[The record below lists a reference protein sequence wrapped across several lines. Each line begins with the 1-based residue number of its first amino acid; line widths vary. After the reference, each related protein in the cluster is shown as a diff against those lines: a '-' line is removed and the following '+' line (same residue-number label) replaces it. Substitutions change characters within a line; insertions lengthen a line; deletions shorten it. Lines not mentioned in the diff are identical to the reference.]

1 MANPTDGKTVQ
12 IHYTGSLED
21 GSVFDSSDGRD
32 PLEFTLGAGQ
42 VIPGFES
49 AVRTLEV
56 GESTKTTIPP
66 AEAYGER
73 RDDMIVTLDRSQF
86 PAESEPEI
94 GMEVYLQA
102 GNQPI
107 PAKITA
113 VESDSITLDA
123 NHRLAGKTLI
133 FDIELVSVS

>member
-1 MANPTDGKTVQ
+1 MSKPTDGQKVS

-21 GSVFDSSDGRD
+21 GSIFDSSEGRD

-42 VIPGFES
+42 VIPGFEA

-66 AEAYGER
+66 EQAYGER

-86 PAESEPEI
+86 PPDSQPQI

-102 GNQPI
+102 GQQPI
-107 PAKITA
+107 PASIVDIKPET
-113 VESDSITLDA
+113 ITLDA

-133 FDIELVSVS
+133 FDIELVSVN